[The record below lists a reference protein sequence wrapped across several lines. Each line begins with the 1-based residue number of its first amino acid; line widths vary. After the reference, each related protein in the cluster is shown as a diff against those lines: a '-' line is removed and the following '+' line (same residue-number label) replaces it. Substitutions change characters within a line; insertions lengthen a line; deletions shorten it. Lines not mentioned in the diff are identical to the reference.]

1 MENNSIINEAKNV
14 LMQLF
19 DNINILEYDQYNC
32 QIPLLGNATIGQHS
46 RHIIELFQQ
55 LTNHYDSGMVDY
67 DKRIRDPKI
76 ETDINYASECI
87 ALIISQLIKPDKKIL
102 VTSVYNEQQSHIQ
115 SSYFRELLYNIEH
128 CIHHQ
133 AILKIGFRA
142 LEIELADPTFGYA
155 KSTLIYQEKA
165 EQASH

>member
-1 MENNSIINEAKNV
+1 MENNAILIEAKAV

-19 DNINILEYDQYNC
+19 DSINMLEYDQYNAA
-32 QIPLLGNATIGQHS
+32 ISILGNASIGQHS
-46 RHIIELFQQ
+46 RHIIELFQG
-55 LTNHYDSGMVDY
+55 LLNSYETGIVNYDL
-67 DKRIRDPKI
+67 RERNNKI

-87 ALIISQLIKPDKKIL
+87 ALIISQLVKPDKKIL

-115 SSYFRELLYNIEH
+115 SSYFREILYNIEH

-142 LEIELADPTFGYA
+142 LETELADPTFGYA
-155 KSTLIYQEKA
+155 KSTLIYQEKSS
-165 EQASH
+165 QASH